1 MRDIVARAYY
11 REAVEYLAQRI
22 LRCDNMR
29 DIVSARE
36 GEWDLSPR
44 NFPRTEM
51 PSYHASGSKAD
62 DSHGGGVRPRCPGLC
77 LAP

>member
-1 MRDIVARAYY
+1 MECDNMRDIVARVYY

-36 GEWDLSPR
+36 GEW
-44 NFPRTEM
+44 N
-51 PSYHASGSKAD
+51 A
-62 DSHGGGVRPRCPGLC
+62 
-77 LAP
+77 